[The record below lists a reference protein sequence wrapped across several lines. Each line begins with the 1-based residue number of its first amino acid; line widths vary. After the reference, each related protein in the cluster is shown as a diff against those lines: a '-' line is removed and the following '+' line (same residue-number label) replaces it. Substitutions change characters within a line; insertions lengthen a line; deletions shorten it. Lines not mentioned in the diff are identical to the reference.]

1 MTHEENNDIKNLC
14 QLIAKEQDGQ
24 KFSDLVKRLSERLE
38 AKDKE
43 IEQRFAQSK
52 GRLAPLSSNS
62 G

>member
-14 QLIAKEQDGQ
+14 QLIAKEQDRQ

-52 GRLAPLSSNS
+52 GRLTPLSSNS

>member
-1 MTHEENNDIKNLC
+1 
-14 QLIAKEQDGQ
+14 
-24 KFSDLVKRLSERLE
+24 VKRLSERLE

-52 GRLAPLSSNS
+52 GRLTPVSSNS